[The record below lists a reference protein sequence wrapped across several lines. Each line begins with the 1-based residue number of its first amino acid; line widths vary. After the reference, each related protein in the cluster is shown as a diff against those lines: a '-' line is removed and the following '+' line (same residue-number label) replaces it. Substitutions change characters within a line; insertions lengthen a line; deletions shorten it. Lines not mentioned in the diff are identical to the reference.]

1 MTGMHNIYYAYLAR
15 LCIVELLLIRES
27 TRVHHYY
34 YLLIQSWMISIV
46 TFCKKLADT
55 MAVTKV
61 CRKRTPPKLRPKGLP
76 SGQAP
81 MADPGRQYALSSP
94 SPSQPWGVAKP
105 LLDQLSEN
113 RSCRPMADLSDMFPF
128 LLNKFIPKPN
138 PICAF
143 NFNVF

>member
-1 MTGMHNIYYAYLAR
+1 
-15 LCIVELLLIRES
+15 
-27 TRVHHYY
+27 
-34 YLLIQSWMISIV
+34 MISIV